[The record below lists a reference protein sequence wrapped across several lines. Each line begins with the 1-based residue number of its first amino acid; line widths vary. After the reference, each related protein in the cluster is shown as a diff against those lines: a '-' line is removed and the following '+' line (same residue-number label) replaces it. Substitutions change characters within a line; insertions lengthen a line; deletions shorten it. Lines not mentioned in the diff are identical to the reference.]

1 MKGDFSQLRFRP
13 RDQYSAVRSQ
23 QGRVVLDSDWNEQVD
38 IQQYR
43 ERLALRDL
51 IGKSGAPISG
61 GGFDISLSGTAPAQ
75 EIRIGAGRM
84 YLGGLLVQNMPADD
98 ADYVEFEDQ
107 PYLPE
112 AAAPDPQ
119 TAGTTYYLVY
129 LDAWERHI
137 TVLEDPDLVEPA
149 LGGPDTTTRTEVV
162 WQVRMM
168 ETTSAATGA
177 TTPADYEALVA
188 GSTAK
193 LEVRV
198 ASPDGAVEPGL
209 GSTDGGY
216 RGLEN
221 QLYRVEIHAG
231 GSEVTWKWS
240 RENASVAARVL
251 DKTGADEGGTQ
262 WFLTV
267 SSTGRDPERSFVLDG
282 LVEVGSLYNEAR
294 SEAGQLARV
303 VAIDGTV
310 LTVEPLDAAAF
321 DAAGFSGDITVRR
334 WDNDEILDLELDTWV
349 EVEAG
354 IEIRLTGDTFVTG
367 DYWVIPARAET
378 GDVLW
383 PLTSGG
389 APRAERALGVKHH
402 YAKLAVLKCVTVV
415 AADLATSTWS
425 LKDGCHDLR
434 DVFKPVAPPPPMWVR
449 KAYVKWADGA
459 EKQELEVGDTTLV
472 SIPVPEDPDP
482 PTQWYL
488 EVIVDHVKKN
498 VFNRSNFR
506 VSFPGALGTPIKP
519 AFQLQP
525 AIGTGTTEVP
535 QYPDDGNPDLEGDSL
550 WYTLVVKW
558 YPNDEADAEF
568 DWIASRLAAGTP
580 TPLHLDLHYS
590 ADGIVQSAAKFAFVL
605 VQA

>member
-75 EIRIGAGRM
+75 EIRIGAGRI

-240 RENASVAARVL
+240 RDNASVAARVL

-334 WDNDEILDLELDTWV
+334 WDNDELLDLELDTWV

-354 IEIRLTGDTFVTG
+354 IEVRLTGDTFVTG

-389 APRAERALGVKHH
+389 APRAERALEVHHH
-402 YAKLAVLKCVTVV
+402 YTKLAVLKCVTVV
-415 AADLATSTWS
+415 VDDLATSTWS
-425 LKDGCHDLR
+425 VKSGCADLR
-434 DVFKPVAPPPPMWVR
+434 DVFKPLAPPPPMWVR
-449 KAYVKWADGA
+449 KAFVKWAGGSGSAELDATEATEVELPDGA
-459 EKQELEVGDTTLV
+459 E
-472 SIPVPEDPDP
+472 
-482 PTQWYL
+482 WYL
-488 EVIVDHVKKN
+488 VVIVDHVEKS
-498 VFNRSNFR
+498 VFNHSNFR
-506 VSFPGALGTPIKP
+506 VSFPGKFGTPIAP
-519 AFQLQP
+519 AFQLRP
-525 AIGTGTTEVP
+525 AVGTGSPSAP
-535 QYPDDGNPDLEGDSL
+535 QYPEDDNPSLEGDSV
-550 WYTLVVKW
+550 WYTLVVTWK
-558 YPNDEADAEF
+558 PGSDELA
-568 DWIASRLAAGTP
+568 WIEDRLDDNKP

-590 ADGIVQSAAKFAFVL
+590 SDGVVQSAAKFAFVL
-605 VQA
+605 QHA